1 MKKIKNS
8 SKKTVEQ
15 LRKEQEANAL
25 RKQLT
30 IGPDLLIQRK
40 GSDKALDQRNE
51 KFKLLSGETIDL
63 KELAEY
69 IDDKINTY
77 KPRYTQSWYKEVF
90 RLNGWDMPKN
100 GKISKKPLVV
110 ARYTIDIIY
119 GRFPKEV
126 LPVLEV
132 KNKYYKIGV
141 RLFKHFQL
149 LTPEKVSKLE
159 DYIKESEEIMKRCK
173 TWDEFEREH
182 AKVYGLPFQLS
193 IFD

>member
-15 LRKEQEANAL
+15 LRKEQEDNAL
-25 RKQLT
+25 RKQLA
-30 IGPDLLIQRK
+30 ISPDLLIQRK
-40 GSDKALDQRNE
+40 GSDKALEQRAE
-51 KFKLLSGETIDL
+51 KIKLISGETIDL

-77 KPRYTQSWYKEVF
+77 KSRFTQGWYKEVF
-90 RLNGWDMPKN
+90 RLNGWEIPKN
-100 GKISKKPLVV
+100 GKISKKPQVV
-110 ARYTIDIIY
+110 AKYTIDIIY

-126 LPVLEV
+126 LPVLEHQ
-132 KNKYYKIGV
+132 NKYDKIGI
-141 RLFKHFQL
+141 RLFKHFQF
-149 LTPEKVSKLE
+149 LTPEKVTKLE
-159 DYIKESEEIMKRCK
+159 DYIKESEVIMKRCK
-173 TWDEFEREH
+173 TWSQFEKEH